1 MDIKFDNNHTDYS
14 KAVQFKKIVR
24 LIEDYNL
31 QDHFE
36 SGFIDS
42 LKNCIEEYLS
52 RPEIKKFASEN
63 DAGKIEII
71 QHSSLVDNI
80 KSLFGPSKTEKILS
94 KQRIELIERADH
106 AEAIAFEA
114 LAETA
119 EVGKQRD
126 EALQQLKELQAKLK
140 DPEPAE
146 K

>member
-14 KAVQFKKIVR
+14 KAVQFKKIIR
-24 LIEDYNL
+24 LIEDYHL

-36 SGFIDS
+36 SGFINN
-42 LKNCIEEYLS
+42 LKDCIEEFLN
-52 RPEIKKFASEN
+52 RPEIKKFATEN
-63 DAGKIEII
+63 DIKKIEII
-71 QHSSLVDNI
+71 HQSGLIDSI
-80 KSLFGPSKTEKILS
+80 KSLFGPGRREKILS

-126 EALQQLKELQAKLK
+126 EVLQKLQELQAKLK
-140 DPEPAE
+140 DLETAE

>member
-14 KAVQFKKIVR
+14 KAIQFKKIIR
-24 LIEDYNL
+24 LIEDHHL
-31 QDHFE
+31 EEHFE
-36 SGFIDS
+36 SGFLNN
-42 LKNCIEEYLS
+42 LKDCIEEFLN

-63 DAGKIEII
+63 DVKKIEII
-71 QHSSLVDNI
+71 QHSGLIDTI
-80 KSLFGPSKTEKILS
+80 KSLFGPGRREKILS

-126 EALQQLKELQAKLK
+126 EALQQLKELQVKLK
-140 DPEPAE
+140 DLENAE

>member
-14 KAVQFKKIVR
+14 KAIQFKKIIR

-31 QDHFE
+31 EDHFE
-36 SGFIDS
+36 SGFINN
-42 LKNCIEEYLS
+42 LKDCIDEFLN
-52 RPEIKKFASEN
+52 RPEIKKFATEN
-63 DAGKIEII
+63 DVKKIEII
-71 QHSSLVDNI
+71 QQSGIVDKI
-80 KSLFGPSKTEKILS
+80 KSLFGPGRREKILS

-126 EALQQLKELQAKLK
+126 EALQELKELQAKLK
-140 DPEPAE
+140 DPEPSE
-146 K
+146 